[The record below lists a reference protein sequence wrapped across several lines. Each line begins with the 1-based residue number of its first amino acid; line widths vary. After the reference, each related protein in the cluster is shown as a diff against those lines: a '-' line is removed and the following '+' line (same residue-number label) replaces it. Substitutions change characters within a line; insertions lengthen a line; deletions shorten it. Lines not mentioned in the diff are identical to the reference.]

1 MRCYHERFFR
11 RGFMSD
17 AKICVCPQCGKKFKL
32 KADFAA
38 ASFACSGCG
47 ATVWVEG
54 KPKGPATTGRKRT
67 AGTRKRSGA
76 RSGGGK
82 AAAPAGRGKRRGRQR
97 PQAPV
102 SSEEHHA
109 SRQHFGKQDNTQNMI
124 FAVVGLVVVVG
135 ALAFF
140 FMGGDKEPPAE
151 PPTKTATGGQDPISD
166 EPPTEAGDENPE
178 TTAKTDGG
186 TEETP
191 NGGAEETED
200 EPAKKETKPLKTT
213 KAKTRIDP
221 KTGRKVRISKWNPPD
236 DIGHLEST
244 PAEQRKEIDELIAM
258 MFDPYAGRDSIDA
271 KPKLALIGKPAYLP
285 ILAAMVKAKANF
297 KWDNQHDDNVNMSSV
312 KLADECLRM
321 MDGYLEA
328 NGIGVIR
335 PGTDETYYGYV
346 IRMHYKRWKKTLEAL
361 DEMPGPF
368 DPSGE
373 YEEETEKVD

>member
-1 MRCYHERFFR
+1 
-11 RGFMSD
+11 MSD

-54 KPKGPATTGRKRT
+54 KPKGPATTGRSTAGRKRS

-76 RSGGGK
+76 RSGGGGGG
-82 AAAPAGRGKRRGRQR
+82 AAAGRGKRRGRQR
-97 PQAPV
+97 PEAPV
-102 SSEEHHA
+102 SGEDHHA

-124 FAVVGLVVVVG
+124 FAGVGLVVVIG
-135 ALAFF
+135 AIAFF
-140 FMGGDKEPPAE
+140 VMSQDKEPPAE
-151 PPTKTATGGQDPISD
+151 PPIKTATGGQDPITD
-166 EPPTEAGDENPE
+166 EPPIEVPDENPE
-178 TTAKTDGG
+178 TTAENDGG
-186 TEETP
+186 TEETA
-191 NGGAEETED
+191 NGGAEETD
-200 EPAKKETKPLKTT
+200 EPAKKKTKPLKTT
-213 KAKTRIDP
+213 KSKTRIDP

-244 PAEQRKEIDELIAM
+244 SAEQRKEIDELLVM

-346 IRMHYKRWKKTLEAL
+346 VRMHYKRWKKTLEAL